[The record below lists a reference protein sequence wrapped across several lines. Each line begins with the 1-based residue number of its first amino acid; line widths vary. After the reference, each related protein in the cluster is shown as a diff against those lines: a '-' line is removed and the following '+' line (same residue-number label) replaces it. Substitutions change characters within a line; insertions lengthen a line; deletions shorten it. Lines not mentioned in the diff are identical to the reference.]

1 MAAALVE
8 VRGTEEGFLR
18 GLSHGT
24 GRLKVAPKAAGA
36 EVMSRF
42 ASPAILVQRVFV
54 NVSVLIPVESGNRT
68 GYAPIVLCVKM
79 KVVPVVPKSKVFAAK
94 IEVV

>member
-1 MAAALVE
+1 M
-8 VRGTEEGFLR
+8 
-18 GLSHGT
+18 
-24 GRLKVAPKAAGA
+24 
-36 EVMSRF
+36 
-42 ASPAILVQRVFV
+42 